1 MSVRCGKRDRL
12 GRLATG
18 ILIFLLSSWVRAESD
33 ASTNNPTQSAKKP
46 NIVLI
51 LADDLGFSDLGSY
64 GSEITTPTIDALAD
78 EGIRFTNYHTAAN
91 CAPARAML
99 LTGVSSHRAGVAN
112 IPEMIPPEQRHA
124 PAYQGVLGDN
134 VVTIATLLEDAG
146 YNTYLSGKWHLGQTK
161 DKLPSRRGFQRTVVM
176 ADSGADNWEQK
187 PYIPIYEIAN
197 WYSNGER
204 IELPENFYSSEFLV
218 DRMIEFIQADAPQG
232 NVPRQPFFAY
242 LPFQAVH
249 IPVQAPQEFI
259 DRYEGRYL
267 EGWKALREER
277 RQRAIELGILR
288 PDVPMVDM
296 HTTRN
301 WDALSDEDK
310 KFEAKRMAVY
320 AAMVEA
326 MDYHLG
332 RLMEHL
338 KRTGEFDNTI
348 FIFTSDNGSEPSGP
362 DVLNSA
368 QARFQ
373 LGRQGYTADYD
384 TLGLKG
390 SFVNL
395 GPSFASASASPL
407 AYYKFYV
414 GEGGLRVPLIISGKP
429 LSVSPEITEAF
440 AYVKDIA
447 PTILAM
453 AGVAQPGARYAGKPV
468 EPITGQS
475 LMPLITGQVNEVHA
489 EDDAI
494 GYELA
499 GQGVLFQGD
508 YKLLKIRGPVGDD
521 TWHLYDIVRD
531 PGETRDLKSE
541 EPARFQAMLSLY
553 ERFEQE
559 NGVLQPPEGY
569 NHIRQVALNT
579 LHDRFRGELL
589 VAIVLAIVLLLFVLF
604 SRHNRK
610 GVSK

>member
-1 MSVRCGKRDRL
+1 MSVRFGKRDRL

-18 ILIFLLSSWVRAESD
+18 ILIFLLGSLVRAESE
-33 ASTNNPTQSAKKP
+33 ANSNNLTPSSKKP

-51 LADDLGFSDLGSY
+51 LADDLGFSDLGNY

-112 IPEMIPPEQRHA
+112 IPEMIPSEQRHA

-146 YNTYLSGKWHLGQTK
+146 YNTYLSGKWHLGQTE

-204 IELPENFYSSEFLV
+204 IELPKNFYSSEFLV

-267 EGWKALREER
+267 EGWKTLREER
-277 RQRAIELGILR
+277 RQRAIELGIVR

-332 RLMEHL
+332 RLIEHL

-368 QARFQ
+368 RARFQ

-453 AGVAQPGARYAGKPV
+453 AGVAQPSARYAGKPV

-475 LMPLITGQVNEVHA
+475 LMPLITGQANEVHA

-604 SRHNRK
+604 SRHNRN